1 MGTLIST
8 FQGVL
13 VCYLEINVPARWS
26 YLSDFIKNAQMGNY
40 FILTLHTSLQLK

>member
-13 VCYLEINVPARWS
+13 VCYLEINVPARRS
-26 YLSDFIKNAQMGNY
+26 YLSDFYQETLRWKI
-40 FILTLHTSLQLK
+40 ILF